1 MTDAHSSRARTGPS
15 RMADVPLTPPPA
27 PESVYF
33 ADHTGPAPSRAED
46 TGDAAGCS
54 IAKKSLDRLSCPCR
68 WRACEGVTVRACP
81 CLGYASRI
89 EVTLRVFPPVDIL

>member
-33 ADHTGPAPSRAED
+33 ADIPDLHPAERRTRAMLRD
-46 TGDAAGCS
+46 AQSPKNLSTAYRVPAAGERVKVLRCE
-54 IAKKSLDRLSCPCR
+54 
-68 WRACEGVTVRACP
+68 RANVWA
-81 CLGYASRI
+81 
-89 EVTLRVFPPVDIL
+89 TLAE

>member
-46 TGDAAGCS
+46 TGDAAGCFNRQKIS
-54 IAKKSLDRLSCPCR
+54 RPPFLSLPL
-68 WRACEGVTVRACP
+68 
-81 CLGYASRI
+81 AS
-89 EVTLRVFPPVDIL
+89 V